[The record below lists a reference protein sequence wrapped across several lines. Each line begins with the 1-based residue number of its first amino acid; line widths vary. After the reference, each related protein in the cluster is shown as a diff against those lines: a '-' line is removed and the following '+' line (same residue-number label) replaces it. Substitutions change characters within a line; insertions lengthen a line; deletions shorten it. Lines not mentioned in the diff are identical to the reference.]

1 MVVLSGGLGRAPA
14 ARDSATPLGIAVA
27 IGAVAMV
34 VAGMAAAAIPS
45 AYPGWRFGVI
55 AFAVF
60 LFAAIALDQ
69 VALALVTAIGALI
82 FDGFLED
89 RLGQLAWH
97 GSDDLWRLL
106 LLVVAGAVGLAVGE
120 GCRFVSDL
128 RSRYRKADGIVL
140 AASSLE
146 EEKHGA

>member
-1 MVVLSGGLGRAPA
+1 MVA
-14 ARDSATPLGIAVA
+14 
-27 IGAVAMV
+27 
-34 VAGMAAAAIPS
+34 AGMVAAAIPS
-45 AYPGWRFGVI
+45 AYPAWRYGVI
-55 AFAVF
+55 VFAVF
-60 LFAAIALDQ
+60 LFAAIAVDQ
-69 VALALVTAIGALI
+69 VALAIVTAIGALI

-120 GCRFVSDL
+120 GCRFVSDI
-128 RSRYRKADGIVL
+128 RSRYRKADSIVL